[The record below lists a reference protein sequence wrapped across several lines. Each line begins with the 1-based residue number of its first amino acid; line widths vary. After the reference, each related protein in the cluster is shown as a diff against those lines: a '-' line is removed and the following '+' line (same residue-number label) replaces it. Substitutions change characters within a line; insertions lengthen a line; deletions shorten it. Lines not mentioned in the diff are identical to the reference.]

1 MKNIFLYT
9 VYLYYIVFVEI
20 DIIDNNSWYICE
32 KW

>member
-1 MKNIFLYT
+1 